1 MGAPTMGAGMEE
13 EIRKSHGFRKT
24 KDVFAFDDGLAE
36 QQGLF
41 ITVARPTLSA
51 LMLLDSPGFK

>member
-1 MGAPTMGAGMEE
+1 MGAGMEE